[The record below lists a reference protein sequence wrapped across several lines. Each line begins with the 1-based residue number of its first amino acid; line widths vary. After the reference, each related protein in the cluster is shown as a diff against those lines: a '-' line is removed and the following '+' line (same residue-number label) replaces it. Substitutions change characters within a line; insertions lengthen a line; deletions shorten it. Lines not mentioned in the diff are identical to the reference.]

1 MLKKITLLLVI
12 CALPLGAMAQ
22 QKFGHVNTQEII
34 PLMPEFAQARTELE
48 AMGKKYDEELQR
60 SQEEFTRKYQELV
73 QQADSLP
80 RNILERRQKEL
91 QDIDQRNQQFQQ
103 EASQNMQQAQSDK
116 MTPILQK
123 LDAAI
128 QAVGKAEGYLYIFD
142 LGVASA
148 IGRAPIPY
156 IGSGSTD
163 LTPRVKTE
171 LGIK

>member
-1 MLKKITLLLVI
+1 
-12 CALPLGAMAQ
+12 MAQ
-22 QKFGHVNTQEII
+22 QKFGHVNTSEII
-34 PLMPEFAQARTELE
+34 PLMPEYTQAQTELN
-48 AMGKKYDEELQR
+48 AMGKEYDDELKR
-60 SQEEFTRKYQELV
+60 TQEEFTRKYQELV

-80 RNILERRQKEL
+80 KNILERRQKEL
-91 QDIDQRNQQFQQ
+91 QDMEQRNQDYIQ
-103 EASQNMQQAQSDK
+103 EANQNMQRAQSEK

-128 QAVGKAEGYLYIFD
+128 QAVGKADGYLYIFD
-142 LGVASA
+142 LGVAGV

-163 LTPRVKTE
+163 LTARVKAE